1 MQISAKG
8 IENLLLKKKKLKE
21 IKKYKSMSL
30 YLGMG

>member
-8 IENLLLKKKKLKE
+8 IENLLLKKKKLKNK
-21 IKKYKSMSL
+21 IKYKSMSL